1 MNQTRSSLLL
11 APDAAA
17 HPLPMSDRPPAVL
30 SQARRRAVLGGLGAS
45 AILASGC
52 ASVDPGTYA
61 AERPLLDLRTY
72 FNGTVDAWGV
82 FQDRSG
88 KVVRRFTVVMRC
100 SWVGDVGT
108 LDEDFTY
115 SDGTTEKRI
124 WTLRRLPDGRYSGT
138 AGDVVGEAQGQ
149 VAGNAFNWRYTLA
162 LKVDGRTWNVD
173 FDDWMYLIDDK
184 VMLNTAVMSKW
195 GIRLGQVTL
204 SFSRK

>member
-124 WTLRRLPDGRYSGT
+124 WQRLQLALHPGPEGRWTHLERRLRRLDVPDR
-138 AGDVVGEAQGQ
+138 
-149 VAGNAFNWRYTLA
+149 
-162 LKVDGRTWNVD
+162 
-173 FDDWMYLIDDK
+173 
-184 VMLNTAVMSKW
+184 
-195 GIRLGQVTL
+195 
-204 SFSRK
+204 